1 MDVLY
6 RKGICTSVSY
16 IFPFGICFNAE
27 VIISGIDQKFMTTN
41 IG

>member
-16 IFPFGICFNAE
+16 TFPFGICFNAE
-27 VIISGIDQKFMTTN
+27 VIISGID
-41 IG
+41 